1 MEELVMGL
9 ELDYDQWTETLMGNF
24 GLQRYRADQICQW
37 IYQKKIF
44 DFQEMTN
51 LSKELRGKLAD
62 AVMVAPPILTR
73 EETSKDGTKKYLW
86 QFHDGERVESVL
98 LTQEG
103 RLTSCLSTQVG
114 CPLACTFCASG
125 QGGFVRDLSA
135 GEIVGQFL
143 AMEKLAGRDI
153 DNVVYMGMGEP
164 FLNQESVF
172 KSIKILNEPKMRG
185 LGIRRIT
192 ISTAGIVPGI
202 LALAEA
208 QMPVKLSV
216 SLHAPNDRLRSKLMP
231 INKKYPLASLLEAL
245 RRYQSATNDRVTFEY
260 LMLEGVNDLPEHA
273 YELAALLKGLSFYIN
288 LIPYNQVEGSKYK
301 RSSAGRIKAFSSI
314 LSQLNIEHE
323 IRRERGSDIN
333 AACGQ
338 LKRIMA

>member
-1 MEELVMGL
+1 
-9 ELDYDQWTETLMGNF
+9 
-24 GLQRYRADQICQW
+24 
-37 IYQKKIF
+37 
-44 DFQEMTN
+44 
-51 LSKELRGKLAD
+51 
-62 AVMVAPPILTR
+62 
-73 EETSKDGTKKYLW
+73 
-86 QFHDGERVESVL
+86 
-98 LTQEG
+98 
-103 RLTSCLSTQVG
+103 
-114 CPLACTFCASG
+114 
-125 QGGFVRDLSA
+125 
-135 GEIVGQFL
+135 
-143 AMEKLAGRDI
+143 
-153 DNVVYMGMGEP
+153 
-164 FLNQESVF
+164 
-172 KSIKILNEPKMRG
+172 MRG

-301 RSSAGRIKAFSSI
+301 RSSAGRIKAFSNI

-338 LKRIMA
+338 LKRISA